1 METGRVINR
10 RYLLQRHIK
19 QGQTCAVYQ
28 GMDQVLQRIVTVK
41 IALASFAPAYR
52 LALKATAPF
61 SHPNIVGLYD
71 IVPEQETLYIVQE
84 YIEGDDF
91 SALLQ
96 THLSPYE
103 VADLGSQICQ
113 AIIYADSSPH
123 HVCHGDLVPTAIIRD
138 RSGLVRV
145 NNFALPSDLYYFESW
160 CHLGGNGISVSDR
173 DQPWG
178 QQTEGR
184 RDDDTRAVGL
194 LLYQLLTPHQAG
206 TTEIEPPA
214 DGRLRFRRGVPPE
227 LCETVARA
235 IVRQH
240 PQHIS
245 TPEEFNENL
254 HVLAELLE
262 PPLPAPASAGSTY
275 AHEEPLIIGR
285 HSPANPALAPAVP
298 VRETPSPGQGF
309 SGYRPEQQGLKLS
322 AADGIPASP
331 TVADVSRKLEAARLA
346 AHPEL
351 VKNSELTV
359 QKRGLSPALII
370 LLIGLVA
377 FALFFIVGYFAGQVF
392 FH

>member
-28 GMDQVLQRIVTVK
+28 GIDQVLQRIVTVK
-41 IALASFAPAYR
+41 VALASFAPAYR
-52 LALKATAPF
+52 LAIEATSSF

-71 IVPEQETLYIVQE
+71 IVAEQETLYIVQE

-91 SALLQ
+91 STLLQ
-96 THLSPYE
+96 TQLSPYE
-103 VADLGSQICQ
+103 VADLGCQICQ
-113 AIIYADSSPH
+113 ALIYAGSPSH
-123 HVCHGDLVPTAIIRD
+123 HICHGDLIPTAIMRD

-145 NNFALPSDLYYFESW
+145 NNFALPSDLYYFENW
-160 CHLGGNGISVSDR
+160 CPLGGNGISVSDR

-194 LLYQLLTPHQAG
+194 LLYQLLTPHPAG
-206 TTEIEPPA
+206 ATEVVPPP
-214 DGRLRFRRGVPPE
+214 DGRLRFTRGVPPE

-245 TPEEFNENL
+245 TPEAFYENL
-254 HVLAELLE
+254 KVLAELLE
-262 PPLPAPASAGSTY
+262 PPLPVSVSTDSTY
-275 AHEEPLIIGR
+275 AHEEPLIIGQ
-285 HSPANPALAPAVP
+285 HSPASPALAQALPARETTNPRQSLPGYRSEQQSLKLPAV
-298 VRETPSPGQGF
+298 
-309 SGYRPEQQGLKLS
+309 
-322 AADGIPASP
+322 DGIPASP
-331 TVADVSRKLEAARLA
+331 TVADVPRTLEAARLA

-351 VKNSELTV
+351 AKNPELVV
-359 QKRGLSPALII
+359 QRKGLSPALVI